1 MNKPTRTAD
10 AVPAGKIP
18 ANISAQEWQARADLA
33 AVYRLVAHYG
43 WDDVIYNHASM
54 RVPGEPR
61 MFLMKR
67 HELLYTEVTASNL
80 AKVSMDEDLD
90 ERAGINRPGFTLHSG
105 VLAARPDVNCALHM
119 HTETGMA
126 IAAIKHGLRMLSQP
140 AVRFYNRI
148 GYHAYEGI
156 TEDFG
161 ERERIAR
168 DLGHNKAMIMHN
180 HGLLT
185 VGKTARD
192 AFVLMEHLAEAADIQ
207 LRLEA
212 TGAELIEIPEAVCVK
227 TAEQFEAHDRGRG
240 QADWPAYLRI
250 LDGVDPGYRN

>member
-1 MNKPTRTAD
+1 MNKPATAT
-10 AVPAGKIP
+10 AASKVPAGMSP
-18 ANISAQEWQARADLA
+18 EEWQARIDLA

-67 HELLYTEVTASNL
+67 HELLYPEVTASNL

-90 ERAGINRPGFTLHSG
+90 EKSGVNRPGFTLHGG

-119 HTETGMA
+119 HTEAGMA
-126 IAAIKHGLRMLSQP
+126 IAAMKHGLRMLSQP
-140 AVRFYNRI
+140 AVRFYKRV
-148 GYHAYEGI
+148 GYHPYEGI

-161 ERERIAR
+161 ERERIAKN
-168 DLGHNKAMIMHN
+168 LGQNKALIMHN

-185 VGKTARD
+185 LGKTARE
-192 AFVLMEHLAEAADIQ
+192 AFVLMEHLAEAAEIQ
-207 LRLEA
+207 VKLEA
-212 TGAELIEIPEAVCVK
+212 TGAELIEIPPDICEK
-227 TAEQFEAHDRGRG
+227 TAAQFEAHDRGRG
-240 QADWPAYLRI
+240 AADWPAYLRI
-250 LDGVDPGYRN
+250 LDGIDPGYRH